1 MERSARKR
9 VSSGIGRLDSLL
21 GDLSIGDNVL
31 WYEGEGGL
39 CSAFCMQFI
48 RASLAA
54 PPGCHAGALR
64 VDAAVVD
71 GPDGPRLVLV
81 AAGG

>member
-1 MERSARKR
+1 MTNDRKHDGRDDVVVWQVEPDGR
-9 VSSGIGRLDSLL
+9 VQ
-21 GDLSIGDNVL
+21 V
-31 WYEGEGGL
+31 
-39 CSAFCMQFI
+39 